1 MIIISKKDISNK
13 VTNRIKGINPTTTT
27 NPNPIKTNNK
37 TSLPEIPIIAIP
49 ATTRA
54 VEDLQ
59 ADQKSNKQET
69 LSNY

>member
-1 MIIISKKDISNK
+1 MIIIRREDISHK
-13 VTNRIKGINPTTTT
+13 ATNRIKDINPTTITS
-27 NPNPIKTNNK
+27 PNPTKINNK
-37 TSLPEIPIIAIP
+37 TSLPEIPIIATP